1 MSAWTAETRWAWLTC
16 AFAVAGCNQIFGNN
30 SVTPLD
36 ADIGEAGIDARFGS
50 MTVMYAVEA
59 GPAQITTSPTY
70 VPFDTQVH
78 VGPIDTKDP
87 TNLEPR
93 PVMNG
98 TFTVRSETIA
108 ARYRLIFTGPDG
120 IDVEI
125 QSQLVS
131 ADFVLPRIGRLDRGT
146 PVANS
151 LVPYAFTGGPSNGT
165 ASWSQGRFLAT
176 GLWATFDLGPCC
188 AIVQTP
194 PAKVD
199 YSHFTSMSGPLG
211 VPATATDTLVFTDSV
226 GDGGGTLDANHNK
239 VYGYATATLDGFDGT
254 GTPINLVESAWKTP
268 AMQTSLG
275 VTTTPFAPSFAQR
288 AAQLLNLPG
297 FDQPEIRTSGG
308 VIAAPN
314 VLPFTEI
321 LLNQS
326 VNVDSVSG
334 DLDHVVFMPLG
345 HSPAN
350 PIRFVNPFNG
360 VDAPAY
366 PTAVYVEGSATRMF
380 ANSSATV
387 RSGIQA
393 LAPQSNAAA
402 DVNIG
407 DGVGYASTIKMK
419 PSSVSD
425 DTATIVLLVDPDM
438 KTLARNVPATSVKTF
453 DLWFSSDSADATATI
468 DDCSVTIYQISSTII
483 TPVKRYLTTDLP
495 TEAVPLVIDQG
506 VFDSTHA
513 YALGISCYHGHPMVK
528 TGDWRTVVYPVA
540 ASTIYTKSFTVP

>member
-1 MSAWTAETRWAWLTC
+1 MSAWNAETRWAWLTC
-16 AFAVAGCNQIFGNN
+16 ALAVAGCNQIFGNN

-36 ADIGEAGIDARFGS
+36 ADIGEAGMDARFGS

-59 GPAQITTSPTY
+59 GPGQITTSPTY

-87 TNLEPR
+87 ANLEMR

-120 IDVEI
+120 VDVEI
-125 QSQLVS
+125 QSQLVN

-146 PVANS
+146 PVAGS
-151 LVPYAFTGGPSNGT
+151 MLSFAFSGGPSNGT
-165 ASWSQGRFLAT
+165 GSWTEGRFLAT
-176 GLWATFDLGPCC
+176 GLWSTFDLGPCC
-188 AIVQTP
+188 TSGAGT
-194 PAKVD
+194 VD
-199 YSHFTSMSGPLG
+199 YSRYTSMSGPLG
-211 VPATATDTLVFTDSV
+211 VPASATDTLVFTDSI

-254 GTPINLVESAWKTP
+254 GAPINLIESAWKAPMT
-268 AMQTSLG
+268 QTSLG
-275 VTTTPFAPSFAQR
+275 VTTTAFAPTFAQR
-288 AAQLLNLPG
+288 AAGLLNLPG
-297 FDQPEIRTSGG
+297 VDLPEIKKSGG
-308 VIAAPN
+308 VIAAAN

-326 VNVDSVSG
+326 VNVESVNG

-360 VDAPAY
+360 VDAPGY
-366 PTAVYVEGSATRMF
+366 PTAVYVEGSATRTF

-393 LAPQSNAAA
+393 ISLQNDAAA
-402 DVNIG
+402 NVNIG
-407 DGVGYASTIKMK
+407 DGVGFASTIKMK

-438 KTLARNVPATSVKTF
+438 KTLARNLPSTSVKTF

-468 DDCSVTIYQISSTII
+468 DDCSITIYQISSTII
-483 TPVKRYLTTDLP
+483 TPVKRYLTNDLP

-513 YALGISCYHGHPMVK
+513 YALGISCYHGHPMAK
-528 TGDWRTVVYPVA
+528 SGDWRTVVYPVA